1 MEHFFEGK
9 DPLRLWPV
17 NSEEK
22 IFSNSMEKLVSFFVY
37 FSISFEKLRSKLR
50 F

>member
-1 MEHFFEGK
+1 MDLAGALMEHFFEGK

-22 IFSNSMEKLVSFFVY
+22 IFSLVSLEKNHHKTT
-37 FSISFEKLRSKLR
+37 FSVKISV
-50 F
+50 